1 MDAAFTGIAFVEP
14 KRAETNLALLQQ
26 RLPTPLY
33 AALPTQLSQ
42 VPDPDG
48 ALNFLERFSV
58 SCAVEVTEYLNRFPA
73 ALHYLLLL
81 FSHSR
86 FLSETL
92 IQQPAVIQWLHRDR
106 NLGRSKSREDLLE
119 ELARFEATSFEDDPS
134 VRLARFKRR
143 EYLRITLKDVLGVS
157 TLAECTAE
165 LSTLADVLL
174 EKALRFA
181 LQRLQAEYGAPQS
194 LDNQGR
200 RIEAQLA
207 ILSLGKLGGVELNY
221 NSDIDLLFLYS
232 HEGTTSGVGAEPS
245 RIANSEFF
253 VRLAHAVLKLI
264 TAFTSEGAVFR
275 VDLRLRPQGQE
286 GDIAVSVP
294 VALDYYRTRGRE
306 WEQQMLIKTRWS
318 AGDPATARE
327 FLQQVLP
334 LVYQH
339 EPNLAAVEAVLNA
352 REEISR
358 QQVRPATSGRK
369 KRLPINVKL
378 DRGGIR
384 DIEFLAQ
391 CLQRLYG
398 GKDPWLRSGSTL
410 FALQRLHDKGYLT
423 GRDYFRLATAYEFLR
438 DVEHRLQLVL
448 GQQTHTLPTEKR
460 ELELLAR
467 RSSPVGGGGGGQAL
481 ADHFVYRLRQHLTEV
496 REIYER
502 ILHEETPSAAADL
515 RIREPSASSLAPPE
529 SLYAG
534 VFATLREK
542 RPALASAIDSLE
554 LSDQGRR
561 RLRRALAAVVE
572 NESALNQM
580 DAHRK
585 LIPKLIPIFA
595 LSDWATDLAAR
606 HPREICHF
614 LAGCAG
620 STFVQAARPEERV
633 AECSLP
639 ARLSALRADY
649 RAALTHFGAA
659 SIAGHMSLWK
669 TLEGISRAAERALT
683 EAWELVL
690 LEKFECDVNL
700 EGQPFACL
708 ALGRLGTQEMDIG
721 SDADLVFVAAEDL
734 SAEERDGWRRLAER
748 FVHLLSSHTRE
759 GTVLSVDARLR
770 PGGGQGDLVQPA
782 SYLRQYFSREA
793 QAWEAATYLK
803 ARPVAGN
810 RQLGEAVVQEV
821 QGILLDRF
829 SNDPGLAASL
839 GQIRERLEQ
848 EIAGDP
854 KQPNFKTGVGGF
866 YDVDYALAFSG
877 LRSKA
882 TPGARNT
889 LEQIRA
895 LEEAG
900 ALAAED
906 AAGLRGAATFFRSLD
921 HAIRLATGRAHD
933 TLPERPHLP
942 AVAEMLTRWQGK
954 SISAASLTDRLLEHQ
969 RIARQLYQK
978 LVR

>member
-58 SCAVEVTEYLNRFPA
+58 SCSIEVTEYLNRYPA

-92 IQQPAVIQWLHRDR
+92 IQQPELIQWLHRDR
-106 NLGRSKSREDLLE
+106 NLGRIKSREDLLE

-174 EKALRFA
+174 EKALRIG
-181 LQRLQAEYGAPQS
+181 LQRLQAEYGEPQS
-194 LDNQGR
+194 LDHEGR
-200 RIEAQLA
+200 RIGSQLA
-207 ILSLGKLGGVELNY
+207 ILSLGKLGGEELNY
-221 NSDIDLLFLYS
+221 SSDIDLLFLYS
-232 HEGTTSGVGAEPS
+232 HKGTTSGVGPEAS

-264 TAFTSEGAVFR
+264 TEFTSEGPVFR

-294 VALDYYRTRGRE
+294 VAVDYYRTRGRE
-306 WEQQMLIKTRWS
+306 WELQMLIKARWS

-358 QQVRPATSGRK
+358 QQVRRGTSARK

-384 DIEFLAQ
+384 DIEFLVQ

-398 GKDPWLRSGSTL
+398 GKDLWLRSGSTL

-448 GQQTHTLPTEKR
+448 GQQTHSLPADKR

-467 RSSPVGGGGGGQAL
+467 RCSPLGAGGGGQAL
-481 ADHFVYRLRQHLTEV
+481 ADHFVYRLRQHLSEV
-496 REIYER
+496 QEIYER
-502 ILHEETPSAAADL
+502 ILHEETPASAGEVKL
-515 RIREPSASSLAPPE
+515 REPSASSLAPPE
-529 SLYAG
+529 SMYAG
-534 VFATLREK
+534 VFASLREK
-542 RPALASAIDSLE
+542 RPALASAIESLG
-554 LSDQGRR
+554 LGDQGRR
-561 RLRRALAAVVE
+561 RLHRVLAAVVE

-580 DAHRK
+580 DAHRELVPR
-585 LIPKLIPIFA
+585 LIPLLA

-606 HPREICHF
+606 HPRELCYF

-620 STFVQAARPEERV
+620 SVFVPRALAQEAAEF
-633 AECSLP
+633 SLP
-639 ARLSALRADY
+639 ARLSALRAGY
-649 RAALTHFGAA
+649 RAALIHFGAA
-659 SIAGHMSLWK
+659 SIAGHASLWE
-669 TLEGISRAAERALT
+669 TLAGISSAADRALT
-683 EAWELVL
+683 EAWKLVL
-690 LEKFECDVNL
+690 LERLERDVNP
-700 EGQPFACL
+700 EEKPFACI

-734 SAEERDGWRRLAER
+734 SVEERDEWRSLAER
-748 FVHLLSSHTRE
+748 FIHLLSSHTRE

-782 SYLRQYFSREA
+782 SYLRQYFTREA
-793 QAWEAATYLK
+793 QPWEAATYLK
-803 ARPVAGN
+803 ARVVAGN
-810 RQLGEAVVQEV
+810 HQLGEAVVREIQD
-821 QGILLDRF
+821 ILLERF
-829 SNDPGLAASL
+829 SDDAGLAASL

-848 EIAGDP
+848 EIASDP
-854 KQPNFKTGVGGF
+854 KQLNFKTGVGGF
-866 YDVDYALAFSG
+866 YDVDYALAYSE
-877 LRSKA
+877 LRSRA

-889 LEQIRA
+889 LEQIRV
-895 LEEAG
+895 LEGAG

-906 AAGLRGAATFFRSLD
+906 AGGLRSAATFLRSLD
-921 HAIRLATGRAHD
+921 HAVRLATGRAHD
-933 TLPERPHLP
+933 TLPERPHWS
-942 AVAEMLTRWQGK
+942 AVAEMLTRWLGK
-954 SISAASLTDRLLEHQ
+954 PISGASLPNHLVEHQ